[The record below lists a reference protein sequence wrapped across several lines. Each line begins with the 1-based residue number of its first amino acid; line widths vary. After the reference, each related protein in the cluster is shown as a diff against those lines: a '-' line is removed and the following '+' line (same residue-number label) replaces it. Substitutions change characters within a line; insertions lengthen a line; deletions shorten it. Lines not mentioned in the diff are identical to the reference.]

1 MASGLYVP
9 MGHFIDHEPLVAMG
23 LLVAN
28 AMMSLSNHEHFTCH
42 GVFNGHDVF

>member
-1 MASGLYVP
+1 MVSGLSVS

-23 LLVAN
+23 PLVA
-28 AMMSLSNHEHFTCH
+28 MISLSNHEHFTCH